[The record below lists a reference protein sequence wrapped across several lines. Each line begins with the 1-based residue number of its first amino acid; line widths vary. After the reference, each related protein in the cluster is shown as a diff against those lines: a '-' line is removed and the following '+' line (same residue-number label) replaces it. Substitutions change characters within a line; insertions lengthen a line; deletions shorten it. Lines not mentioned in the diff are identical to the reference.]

1 MGGSIFNAAYD
12 WDITAYSKIYCIINK
27 IDSINPMQEQG
38 TPDLEEQGQRQT
50 TCINTKIWNLRLHPR
65 LHQNF
70 QSVFNM
76 YDLNWKYT
84 NLYSEKRL

>member
-1 MGGSIFNAAYD
+1 
-12 WDITAYSKIYCIINK
+12 
-27 IDSINPMQEQG
+27 MQEQG

-76 YDLNWKYT
+76 YDLNWKYK
-84 NLYSEKRL
+84 NLYSEKKIVIDEKYIENEENFKARKAHS